1 MTKGDAI
8 KYFNRKK
15 GEELLRNSNTN
26 FSNINSRRPVWWMNI
41 KLERLKEDI
50 NILLVGEDELVYL
63 KIPAN
68 SFDPYRDFR
77 IWEEKN
83 AIDLYISSDKNDR
96 YMKDIS
102 SGARG
107 VDFKPFIKERYPFGK
122 EMLDLEKNRNLH
134 KTNKKQK
141 RHQQLGKKPHPLST
155 VQKILKD
162 GQTNITYQDLF
173 ADYLESSTTI
183 IIQDPYIRYPH
194 QFKNLLE
201 FCLMLGD
208 IKELGKTINLQ
219 LVTWNEKEFHDQ
231 SKSYF
236 EEVVSSVKDLS
247 IELSYKFENHHD
259 RYIETDTGWKII
271 LGRGLDIFQ
280 RPEGRFSIADLDQKR
295 RKCKPCEITY
305 VRMPQATN

>member
-1 MTKGDAI
+1 MTKGEAI
-8 KYFNRKK
+8 NYFNRKR

-68 SFDPYRDFR
+68 SFDPYSDFR
-77 IWEEKN
+77 IWEEKM

-107 VDFKPFIKERYPFGK
+107 VDFKPFIKDRFFLGK
-122 EMLDLEKNRNLH
+122 ELLAFDKSKKLQKL
-134 KTNKKQK
+134 NKEYK
-141 RHQQLGKKPHPLST
+141 RHHQPVKEIYSLTTG
-155 VQKILKD
+155 QKILKD

-173 ADYLESSTTI
+173 ADYLEGSNTI

-208 IKELGKTINLQ
+208 VKDLDKTINLQ
-219 LVTWNEKEFHDQ
+219 LVTWNEKEFHHQ
-231 SKSYF
+231 SKKYF

-259 RYIETDTGWKII
+259 RYIQTDTGWKII

-305 VRMPQATN
+305 IKENH